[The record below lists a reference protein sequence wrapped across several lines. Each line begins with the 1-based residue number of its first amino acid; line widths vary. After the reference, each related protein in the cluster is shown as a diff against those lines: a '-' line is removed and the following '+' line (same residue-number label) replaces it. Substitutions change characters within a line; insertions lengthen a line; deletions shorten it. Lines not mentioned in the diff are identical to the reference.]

1 MTQEQF
7 KRFVVHKGM
16 KAEYRNNFYPIVGIN
31 FYEDLLCLEIATNNI
46 TWVRC
51 DNVQSIK

>member
-7 KRFVVHKGM
+7 KRFVVQKGM
-16 KAEYRNNFYPIVGIN
+16 KAEYRNNFYLIVGVN
-31 FYEDLLCLEIATNNI
+31 FYEDLLCLEIATNNV